1 MDKFRKNIVILEPSK
16 VLSEGLSSSITKV
29 EHNYYFYYLDDMND
43 IETMHLNKEVSI
55 VLINPILLQNRLQDF
70 NKLKR
75 LFPDIYWIGIIYSF
89 FDTSLLNKLD
99 DSFSITDDIPT
110 ITRKINL
117 ISNNKQNSHIGK
129 KEELSERESDVL
141 KWLAKGLSNKE
152 IADKLNISIHTVNTH
167 RRNIMDKT
175 GIKSLA
181 GLTIYAVSKGLIPL
195 E

>member
-29 EHNYYFYYLDDMND
+29 EHNYYFYYLDDLND
-43 IETMHLNKEVSI
+43 IEALHLNKEVSM
-55 VLINPILLQNRLQDF
+55 VLINPILIQNRLQDF

-75 LFPDIYWIGIIYSF
+75 QFPDIYWIGIIYSF

-99 DSFSITDDIPT
+99 DSFSITDDITT

-117 ISNNKQNSHIGK
+117 ISNNQNSSFSK

-152 IADKLNISIHTVNTH
+152 IADRLNISIHTVNTH